1 MAVYSFSSLAVCTDG
16 EVRLMISEEPEYFY
30 TGEAAYDP
38 IYTDKDGLRVGRV
51 EVCSDGQYRTVCYD
65 MWDNSAA
72 TVVCRDLG
80 FSPYGKRYGFY
91 RTRALTVLS
100 ACIGAIGLSADIFN
114 EGDNAALLSNVDCVG
129 NESHI
134 LDCQYELFDRI
145 CPTAAVICQC

>member
-1 MAVYSFSSLAVCTDG
+1 MVCAVRIAGVVAVYSFSSLAVCTDG

-72 TVVCRDLG
+72 TVVCRDLR
-80 FSPYGKRYGFY
+80 FSPYGKK
-91 RTRALTVLS
+91 
-100 ACIGAIGLSADIFN
+100 
-114 EGDNAALLSNVDCVG
+114 
-129 NESHI
+129 
-134 LDCQYELFDRI
+134 
-145 CPTAAVICQC
+145 